1 MYLFLKVHMY
11 LCISNCSCICFSI
24 CSCICIS
31 IYSCIRISRCFS
43 VSFRTFNLMY
53 NKLFKQIVE
62 QQNVFFFLSFFFLLL
77 SRLAPATSFCL
88 LNSNRNVIFTKCA
101 AHKIQKRLRLRR
113 RRRWR
118 RRWQRRNSGSC
129 LCVASNKIFSKIHKF
144 CVGFFFS
151 SNSFWLKRAAQ

>member
-62 QQNVFFFLSFFFLLL
+62 QQNVFSFFLFFLASLA
-77 SRLAPATSFCL
+77 SRAGDKFLFTEFEPKCDFYKMCGAQNPKTAATTTTTPVTTTLAATQQRQL
-88 LNSNRNVIFTKCA
+88 P
-101 AHKIQKRLRLRR
+101 LR
-113 RRRWR
+113 
-118 RRWQRRNSGSC
+118 
-129 LCVASNKIFSKIHKF
+129 SK
-144 CVGFFFS
+144 
-151 SNSFWLKRAAQ
+151 Q

>member
-1 MYLFLKVHMY
+1 MY

-31 IYSCIRISRCFS
+31 IYNCIRISRCFS

-62 QQNVFFFLSFFFLLL
+62 QQNVCFSFFFFLLL

-113 RRRWR
+113 RR
-118 RRWQRRNSGSC
+118 WQRRSSGSC

-144 CVGFFFS
+144 RVVFFFS